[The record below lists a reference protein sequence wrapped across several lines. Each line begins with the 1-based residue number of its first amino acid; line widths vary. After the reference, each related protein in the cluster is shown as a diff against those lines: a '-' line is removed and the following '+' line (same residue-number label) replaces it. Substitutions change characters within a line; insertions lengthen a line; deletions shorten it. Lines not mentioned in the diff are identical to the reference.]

1 MLHSGEDLGE
11 RWDHFMRQGRFEAAW
26 NISDKVLRSRA
37 GRPCWD
43 LPRHFQYFW
52 DETPLEGKRVL
63 VRCYHGLGDTIQF
76 IRYAPLLQAVAAEVT
91 YWAQPNLIPLL
102 RTAPGVERL
111 LPLHDGE
118 PDVARDL
125 DVELMELPHVF
136 RTTLETLP
144 TEVPYL
150 HVPTA
155 PRPQDSTLWVGLVWR
170 AGDWDTA
177 RSIPFPVLTPLFEIP
192 GITWR
197 IHQRGRGRDEWRP
210 AWGTVPEFGDL
221 LDETR
226 HIRAL
231 DLMISIDS
239 MPAHLAGALAVPTWV
254 LLTHRPC
261 WRWMEGRN
269 DSPWYPT
276 MRLFRQE
283 QPGDWRS
290 VVARVAAELA
300 MRLS

>member
-1 MLHSGEDLGE
+1 V
-11 RWDHFMRQGRFEAAW
+11 
-26 NISDKVLRSRA
+26 K
-37 GRPCWD
+37 
-43 LPRHFQYFW
+43 
-52 DETPLEGKRVL
+52 
-63 VRCYHGLGDTIQF
+63 
-76 IRYAPLLQAVAAEVT
+76 
-91 YWAQPNLIPLL
+91 
-102 RTAPGVERL
+102 RL

-125 DVELMELPHVF
+125 DVELMELPHIF

-144 TEVPYL
+144 DEVPYL
-150 HVPTA
+150 HVPPA
-155 PRPQDSTLWVGLVWR
+155 PRPRDSKLWVGLVWR

-177 RSIPFPVLTPLFEIP
+177 RSIPFPLLAPLFEIP
-192 GITWR
+192 RITWR
-197 IHQRGRGRDEWRP
+197 IHQCGTGLDERRP
-210 AWGTVPEFGDL
+210 AWGTVPEFADL
-221 LDETR
+221 LDEAR

-231 DLMISIDS
+231 DLMITIDS

-283 QPGDWRS
+283 QPGDWAP
-290 VVARVAAELA
+290 VIARVAAELA
-300 MRLS
+300 SCLS